1 MSLEPAAEPFR
12 LHTATGPD
20 VSMYRPLFTG
30 DIFSH
35 VEIPGVGSSPA
46 IVIGH
51 PCSFRGRNGKLAACT
66 PVASV
71 ETHQPA
77 PAQDW
82 SKGYFNRMPLPGMP
96 LEGSFHVAW
105 LDRFGL
111 AVTSSL
117 TATSRVAC
125 LSHAGI
131 NQLQQ
136 RLVFH
141 QTRLDIPTAKFH
153 KAFDH
158 TYEEAEL
165 LEDWTTELGNADE
178 STAAAFESWIRQGDP
193 NLQSLLRDPQARAHV
208 RRAMR
213 EEISRRKA
221 ATLPIT

>member
-12 LHTATGPD
+12 LYTATGPE

-30 DIFSH
+30 DIFSN
-35 VEIPGVGSSPA
+35 VEIPGVGRSPA

-51 PCSFRGRNGKLAACT
+51 PCSFRGRNAQLAERT

-71 ETHQPA
+71 EPHQPV
-77 PAQDW
+77 PAQQW
-82 SKGYFNRMPLPGMP
+82 SMGYFNRLPLPGLP

-111 AVTSSL
+111 ALTSGL

-141 QTRLDIPTAKFH
+141 QTRLDIPTATFH

-165 LEDWTTELGNADE
+165 LEDWATELGSADE
-178 STAAAFESWIRQGDP
+178 STVAAFESWIRAGDP

-208 RRAMR
+208 RRTMR

-221 ATLPIT
+221 DTWR

>member
-12 LHTATGPD
+12 LYAATGPD
-20 VSMYRPLFTG
+20 VSVYRPLFS
-30 DIFSH
+30 D
-35 VEIPGVGSSPA
+35 VEIPGVGHSPA

-51 PCSFRGRNGKLAACT
+51 PCSFRGRNGQLAERT

-71 ETHQPA
+71 EPHQPA
-77 PAQDW
+77 PAQQW
-82 SKGYFNRMPLPGMP
+82 SNGYFNRMPLPGLP

-111 AVTSSL
+111 ALTSGL
-117 TATSRVAC
+117 TETNRVAC

-141 QTRLDIPTAKFH
+141 QTRLDIPTATFH

-165 LEDWTTELGNADE
+165 LEDWTTELGSADE
-178 STAAAFESWIRQGDP
+178 SVVAAFG
-193 NLQSLLRDPQARAHV
+193 L
-208 RRAMR
+208 
-213 EEISRRKA
+213 
-221 ATLPIT
+221 